1 MMFENHSYP
10 DRPATLLARNVAACF
25 GLAGFC
31 LASPLYRCSAEHW
44 LNAGLRQLLELR
56 SITA

>member
-1 MMFENHSYP
+1 MMFEIHSC
-10 DRPATLLARNVAACF
+10 DRPATLLMRNVAACF

-31 LASPLYRCSAEHW
+31 LASPLYRGNAGEW

-56 SITA
+56 RITA